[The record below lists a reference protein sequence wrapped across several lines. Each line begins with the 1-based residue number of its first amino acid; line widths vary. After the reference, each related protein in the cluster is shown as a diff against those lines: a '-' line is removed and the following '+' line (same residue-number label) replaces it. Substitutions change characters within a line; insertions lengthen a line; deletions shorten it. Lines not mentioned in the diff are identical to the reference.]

1 MPLKISVDEKMPGV
15 FRVQLSGI
23 LDTGTYKELDA
34 KISELVL
41 KKPDSIVFDMASL
54 EFISSMGVRS
64 VQKTG
69 KMLRD
74 FDGKMLMVNVPPHIK
89 EVFHIIKAM
98 PAEDIFENVEEMDSY
113 LIRRQKKIK
122 AKESGFED

>member
-1 MPLKISVDEKMPGV
+1 MSLKISVEERMQGV
-15 FRVQLSGI
+15 FRVHLSGI
-23 LDTGTYKELDA
+23 LDTATYKELDEQ
-34 KISELVL
+34 ISSLIAL
-41 KKPDSIVFDMASL
+41 QPDSIVFDMDEL

-69 KMLRD
+69 KMLREI
-74 FDGKMLMVNVPPHIK
+74 DGKMLMVNVPAHIK

-98 PAEDIFENVEEMDSY
+98 PSEDIFENTGEMDDY

-122 AKESGFED
+122 AKEQGYED